1 MFKQLFKFS
10 SGFLDESL
18 LSKEE
23 LIKYKLAM
31 VKATTGYDLAR
42 RLIGV
47 GWTYTTLLMAFITF
61 LLVIFGVDTSDEA
74 AQFLIDFMLNPTMVV
89 MVFYFGPGL
98 IGKFS
103 KSKTK
108 ES

>member
-1 MFKQLFKFS
+1 MFKQLFKFG

-42 RLIGV
+42 RLIGM
-47 GWTYTTLLMAFITF
+47 GWTYTTLAMAFITF
-61 LLVIFGVDTSDEA
+61 LLVVFNVGTA
-74 AQFLIDFMLNPTMVV
+74 AAATQFLIDFMLNPTMLV

-98 IGKFS
+98 ISKFGK
-103 KSKTK
+103 TRIK
-108 ES
+108 E